1 MSNISPQKA
10 ALNQGVWQKLEA
22 AILNTYPLAGDA
34 QNPKNH
40 VWVIVGPIISDAP
53 SFITRSNGSK
63 VAIPDSF
70 FCILA
75 RPRRYPYDS
84 PGNADYLAFVFP
96 QDVPQGQPI
105 AKKFLKSI
113 DEVEALTSLNFFP
126 KFTETMQDSIEANKA
141 SALW

>member
-10 ALNQGVWQKLEA
+10 DLNRGVWQKLEA
-22 AILNTYPLAGDA
+22 AILNTYPLAGTT

-53 SFITRSNGSK
+53 SFITRPNGSK

-75 RPRRYPYDS
+75 RPKRYPYDS
-84 PGNADYLAFVFP
+84 PGNTDYLAFIFP
-96 QDVPQGQPI
+96 QDVPMSQPI
-105 AKKFLKSI
+105 AAKFLKSI
-113 DEVEALTSLNFFP
+113 DEVEALTGLNFFP
-126 KFTETMQDSIEANKA
+126 KFAETMQDNIEANKA